1 MRVVSMRIG
10 IVARVCWFAAC
21 AFLWHFRKTGD
32 MAPKGNK
39 RATSELGDVC
49 PHDNGYRVQ
58 AQIDGKKE
66 RGPCRC
72 TQAAAKQDLRKAQA
86 ADNHKQY
93 ADVLKQLREAAKS
106 ATSGGPY
113 LAASEAPSGVTQPAA
128 SASQQQ
134 ASAPFAAA
142 SAERNAAN
150 AIEQPRVAKKAVRS
164 LCVSRAAAIS
174 SVSLATSG
182 LCLVASGSETRS
194 QQAQAVT
201 SPTAPGL
208 YPQAVESD
216 GCSAR
221 DTSNA
226 DPLAPSPSKRLRK
239 KSPAPVVPDLCH
251 TGAGS
256 SHDQATTAA
265 IPAAPGLRLLAAGSD
280 GSQPMNLAQQLT
292 LRGLNIQYPFSE
304 SVPQPGQT
312 DPCDGA
318 QLAGKAG
325 HTKCVTQAAVSDCLV
340 VARVV
345 KTPWCDDVAAGLKF
359 FECVGNQKTRRI
371 NPFNSLKAG
380 DLCVVVRSKDNKKV
394 TAVAEVQGPQRLEQT
409 DRSLLLQHLQPGRH
423 DEIQNFLGDAPSFNV
438 VFFSK
443 VYDCSHLNLTLPSLV
458 RQIPGLQEP
467 GQLAGAPALNTSED
481 SQQRRKEL
489 RDAVEHFLTV
499 SECPLRCSP
508 ALLSEL
514 FLCQRDRTSR
524 DLCPSTQ
531 PFHKDEQEAA
541 VAETS

>member
-1 MRVVSMRIG
+1 LGSVLPHGNGFRVH
-10 IVARVCWFAAC
+10 ARVNGSQVKGPYRLTWARANADLHRAQSAQTHEEYAYILEQLRSEANLPASADASSRAVSGVVPPAA
-21 AFLWHFRKTGD
+21 G
-32 MAPKGNK
+32 
-39 RATSELGDVC
+39 
-49 PHDNGYRVQ
+49 
-58 AQIDGKKE
+58 
-66 RGPCRC
+66 
-72 TQAAAKQDLRKAQA
+72 AQA
-86 ADNHKQY
+86 LAQPK
-93 ADVLKQLREAAKS
+93 L
-106 ATSGGPY
+106 SGGHTQNGDI
-113 LAASEAPSGVTQPAA
+113 AFVPSSRSGGAHPAT
-128 SASQQQ
+128 
-134 ASAPFAAA
+134 
-142 SAERNAAN
+142 
-150 AIEQPRVAKKAVRS
+150 KKAR
-164 LCVSRAAAIS
+164 LETIMKCSR
-174 SVSLATSG
+174 
-182 LCLVASGSETRS
+182 
-194 QQAQAVT
+194 QM
-201 SPTAPGL
+201 
-208 YPQAVESD
+208 
-216 GCSAR
+216 
-221 DTSNA
+221 
-226 DPLAPSPSKRLRK
+226 DPSTGVPHT
-239 KSPAPVVPDLCH
+239 VV
-251 TGAGS
+251 
-256 SHDQATTAA
+256 
-265 IPAAPGLRLLAAGSD
+265 
-280 GSQPMNLAQQLT
+280 
-292 LRGLNIQYPFSE
+292 E

-318 QLAGKAG
+318 HLAGKAG

-499 SECPLRCSP
+499 SECPLRFPDANKPRRS
-508 ALLSEL
+508 ARYTSKGLS
-514 FLCQRDRTSR
+514 QR
-524 DLCPSTQ
+524 L
-531 PFHKDEQEAA
+531 
-541 VAETS
+541 

>member
-1 MRVVSMRIG
+1 
-10 IVARVCWFAAC
+10 
-21 AFLWHFRKTGD
+21 
-32 MAPKGNK
+32 
-39 RATSELGDVC
+39 
-49 PHDNGYRVQ
+49 
-58 AQIDGKKE
+58 
-66 RGPCRC
+66 
-72 TQAAAKQDLRKAQA
+72 
-86 ADNHKQY
+86 
-93 ADVLKQLREAAKS
+93 
-106 ATSGGPY
+106 
-113 LAASEAPSGVTQPAA
+113 
-128 SASQQQ
+128 
-134 ASAPFAAA
+134 
-142 SAERNAAN
+142 
-150 AIEQPRVAKKAVRS
+150 
-164 LCVSRAAAIS
+164 
-174 SVSLATSG
+174 
-182 LCLVASGSETRS
+182 
-194 QQAQAVT
+194 
-201 SPTAPGL
+201 
-208 YPQAVESD
+208 
-216 GCSAR
+216 
-221 DTSNA
+221 
-226 DPLAPSPSKRLRK
+226 
-239 KSPAPVVPDLCH
+239 VVPDLCH
-251 TGAGS
+251 TAARS

-325 HTKCVTQAAVSDCLV
+325 HTKCVTQSAVSDCLV

-481 SQQRRKEL
+481 SQQRRKAL
-489 RDAVEHFLTV
+489 GDAVEHFLTV

-508 ALLSEL
+508 ACGDTDLFAEL

-531 PFHKDEQEAA
+531 PLNKDEQEAA
-541 VAETS
+541 VAERS

>member
-1 MRVVSMRIG
+1 
-10 IVARVCWFAAC
+10 
-21 AFLWHFRKTGD
+21 

-39 RATSELGDVC
+39 RATSELGHVF

-106 ATSGGPY
+106 A
-113 LAASEAPSGVTQPAA
+113 ASEAPSGVTQPAA

-134 ASAPFAAA
+134 ASAPFTPSPNKR
-142 SAERNAAN
+142 SAN
-150 AIEQPRVAKKAVRS
+150 
-164 LCVSRAAAIS
+164 
-174 SVSLATSG
+174 
-182 LCLVASGSETRS
+182 
-194 QQAQAVT
+194 
-201 SPTAPGL
+201 
-208 YPQAVESD
+208 
-216 GCSAR
+216 
-221 DTSNA
+221 
-226 DPLAPSPSKRLRK
+226 PLAPSPSKRLRK

-318 QLAGKAG
+318 HLAGKAG
-325 HTKCVTQAAVSDCLV
+325 HTKCVTQSAVSDCLV

-438 VFFSK
+438 VSFSK

-508 ALLSEL
+508 ACGDTDLFAEL